1 MMVRMKVAAAVR
13 AGFVAAGL
21 CLLTPAMLA
30 SPARAA
36 DDDVVYFLTPESER
50 LFQTASET
58 GDFYPL
64 IARFVSETR
73 QTFCGIASSV
83 MVLNALEITPPVAP
97 QWYPSQYWDEDNV
110 FTLPVLEKVASVQ
123 QVEGGGITLD
133 QLEVLLETNGA
144 TVDRVFAG
152 DTDLEAF
159 RKAAIATLAD
169 PNAYLV
175 VNVSRA
181 VLGQGGVDGGGHIS
195 PVAAYNAEAD
205 RFLFLD
211 VARYKYLPS
220 WITAE
225 RLYAAMNTID
235 TTSKKTRG
243 YVVVRK

>member
-1 MMVRMKVAAAVR
+1 MVLRFTLAVAAL
-13 AGFVAAGL
+13 AGALTLAG
-21 CLLTPAMLA
+21 PA
-30 SPARAA
+30 ARAA
-36 DDDVVYFLTPESER
+36 DDELVYFLTPESEK
-50 LFQTASET
+50 LFETASET

-64 IARFVSETR
+64 IARFVSESR

-83 MVLNALEITPPVAP
+83 MVLNALEIPSPVAP
-97 QWYPSQYWDEDNV
+97 QWYPSAYWNEDNV

-123 QVEGGGITLD
+123 EVEGGGITLD

-144 TVDRVFAG
+144 SVERVFAS
-152 DTDLEAF
+152 DTDVDAF
-159 RKAAIATLAD
+159 RKAAIAVLAD

-175 VNVSRA
+175 VNVGRA
-181 VLGQGGVDGGGHIS
+181 ALGQGGVDGGGHIS

-243 YVVVRK
+243 YAVVRK

>member
-1 MMVRMKVAAAVR
+1 MASRMTFAAA
-13 AGFVAAGL
+13 ALAAA
-21 CLLTPAMLA
+21 LTLMAPAV
-30 SPARAA
+30 RAA
-36 DDDVVYFLTPESER
+36 DDDLVYFLTPESER
-50 LFQTASET
+50 LFETASET

-83 MVLNALEITPPVAP
+83 MVLNALEIPPPVAP
-97 QWYPSQYWDEDNV
+97 QWYPSQYWSEDTI

-123 QVEGGGITLD
+123 QIEGGGITLD
-133 QLEVLLETNGA
+133 QLEVLLETSGA
-144 TVDRVFAG
+144 TVDRVFAA
-152 DTDLEAF
+152 DTDLDAF
-159 RKAAIATLAD
+159 RKAAIATLQD

-195 PVAAYNAEAD
+195 PIGAYNAEAD

>member
-1 MMVRMKVAAAVR
+1 MTVRMKVAAAVL
-13 AGFVAAGL
+13 AGAL
-21 CLLTPAMLA
+21 SLLAPGAQ
-30 SPARAA
+30 AA
-36 DDDVVYFLTPESER
+36 DDELVYFLTPQSEQ
-50 LFQTASET
+50 LFETASET

-83 MVLNALEITPPVAP
+83 MVLNALEIPPPIAP
-97 QWYPSQYWDEDNV
+97 QWYPSQYWSEDNI
-110 FTLPVLEKVASVQ
+110 FTQPVLEKVATVQ
-123 QVEGGGITLD
+123 AIEDGGITLD
-133 QLEVLLETNGA
+133 QLEVLLETSGA
-144 TVDRVFAG
+144 KVERVFAG
-152 DTDLEAF
+152 ETDLDAF
-159 RKAAIATLAD
+159 RTAAIAALQD

-195 PVAAYNAEAD
+195 PVAAYNAEQD

>member
-1 MMVRMKVAAAVR
+1 MRIKMTVAAIAAVLSL
-13 AGFVAAGL
+13 AGP
-21 CLLTPAMLA
+21 PATV
-30 SPARAA
+30 RAA
-36 DDDVVYFLTPESER
+36 DDDLVYFLTPESET
-50 LFQTASET
+50 LFETASET

-97 QWYPSQYWDEDNV
+97 QWYPSQYWDEDNI

-152 DTDLEAF
+152 DTDLDAF
-159 RKAAIATLAD
+159 RKAAIAALAD

-181 VLGQGGVDGGGHIS
+181 LLGQGGVDGGGHIS